1 MADHGWIAPDAGTA
15 TETAERT
22 ADATTRDTETADGAP
37 RDTET
42 TEYAAR
48 FPGCRPVRLLT
59 DRLTDFEGRLEYWDA
74 RTETAWVV
82 AEPTGGIH
90 EGTSRRLI
98 HLAERIALVRGTPI
112 ASFGSV
118 DLLVRDAGGAPE
130 RMMQADETLYL
141 HPGRARLPKDR
152 WSSASTTCRTWCW
165 RWTTRR
171 MSAPASCRSTSRGD
185 FPSCGSWCRRPASAA
200 GARRAVTIHQ
210 LESGRYRSAAASRA
224 FPGWTATEIHT
235 ALTEPATTAHTWRAL
250 ERVGR
255 TLGAREGTGPD
266 DTPLLRSL
274 GEQARAEGTG
284 RGVGRDRAQHASGA
298 RDSSLR
304 PVSGRIG
311 RARRCSA
318 RRADDRGA
326 RVRGRAGLPT
336 PRRVAAL
343 TAVTPVRCRC
353 G

>member
-1 MADHGWIAPDAGTA
+1 MTAGEEGASRATRYDAEMADRGWVAHGAALATQTAGQTADTAPGDM
-15 TETAERT
+15 ETAQ
-22 ADATTRDTETADGAP
+22 
-37 RDTET
+37 
-42 TEYAAR
+42 YASR

-118 DLLVRDAGGAPE
+118 DLLVRDARGAPE

-141 HPGRARLPKDR
+141 HPGRARLPEGSLVIGEHDLPDVVLEVDH
-152 WSSASTTCRTWCW
+152 TTDVRPGKLPLYESW
-165 RWTTRR
+165 
-171 MSAPASCRSTSRGD
+171 G
-185 FPSCGSWCRRPASAA
+185 FPELWVVVPSA
-200 GARRAVTIHQ
+200 GARRRRPAGVTIHR
-210 LESGRYRSAAASRA
+210 LKGGRYRSAAASRA
-224 FPGWTATEIHT
+224 FPGWTAAEIHT
-235 ALTEPATTAHTWRAL
+235 ALTEPATSTHTWRVL

-274 GEQARAEGTG
+274 GEQARAEGQAEELAALV
-284 RGVGRDRAQHASGA
+284 R
-298 RDSSLR
+298 
-304 PVSGRIG
+304 
-311 RARRCSA
+311 SA
-318 RRADDRGA
+318 L
-326 RVRGRAGLPT
+326 RVRGILVSDRFPEASAVLAAVPRDVLMAAALACVDEQDFRRRVGLPD
-336 PRRVAAL
+336 
-343 TAVTPVRCRC
+343 
-353 G
+353 

>member
-141 HPGRARLPKDR
+141 HPGRARLPEGSLVIGEHDLPDVVLEVDH
-152 WSSASTTCRTWCW
+152 TTDVRPGKLPLYESWGFPELW
-165 RWTTRR
+165 VVVPPAGERR
-171 MSAPASCRSTSRGD
+171 
-185 FPSCGSWCRRPASAA
+185 RRPA
-200 GARRAVTIHQ
+200 GVTIHQ

-224 FPGWTATEIHT
+224 FPGWTAAEIHT
-235 ALTEPATTAHTWRAL
+235 ALTEPATTTHTWRAL

-274 GEQARAEGTG
+274 GEQARAEGQAEELAAIVRST
-284 RGVGRDRAQHASGA
+284 
-298 RDSSLR
+298 L
-304 PVSGRIG
+304 
-311 RARRCSA
+311 
-318 RRADDRGA
+318 
-326 RVRGRAGLPT
+326 RVRGIPVSDRFPGASAALAVVPRDVLMTAALACADEQDFRRRAGLPH
-336 PRRVAAL
+336 
-343 TAVTPVRCRC
+343 
-353 G
+353 